1 MQTKD
6 DIIERVY
13 TDPSGFGSIK
23 NTFNDAYKLDKS
35 ITLGDV
41 KLWIEKN
48 TLKKNKSE
56 GV

>member
-6 DIIERVY
+6 DIIEKVY

-48 TLKKNKSE
+48 TLKKQI
-56 GV
+56 